1 MAEEEVFCRLWGH
14 VKVMTVTTAL
24 NWHRRSQQTLGYVV
38 AQSSNLNCHLASH
51 CCSFSVFLKI
61 IIACIYIYLHIY
73 IGLCLAPW
81 TGRLLLGLMFLTAS
95 ASGIHFQLLHV
106 GDFLLV
112 GHRDIHT
119 WCKGRPEL
127 FHSSR
132 VQNPPCA
139 DELLGGWGAMRV
151 LVLFC
156 STEVLIF
163 CLFRNLKIL
172 YLRMRSLLWSQALS
186 PRVRAEQYSI
196 TEASSFV
203 CIAMWSLIKN
213 LTFCY
218 FYCRWLLQWVP
229 KKTAG

>member
-1 MAEEEVFCRLWGH
+1 MAEEEIFCRLWGH

-106 GDFLLV
+106 GGFLLV
-112 GHRDIHT
+112 GHRVIHT
-119 WCKGRPEL
+119 WCKGRAIPQLQSTKSSLCRSASRRLRGHACSSTLL
-127 FHSSR
+127 F
-132 VQNPPCA
+132 N
-139 DELLGGWGAMRV
+139 
-151 LVLFC
+151 
-156 STEVLIF
+156 
-163 CLFRNLKIL
+163 
-172 YLRMRSLLWSQALS
+172 RSPHFLS
-186 PRVRAEQYSI
+186 
-196 TEASSFV
+196 F
-203 CIAMWSLIKN
+203 
-213 LTFCY
+213 
-218 FYCRWLLQWVP
+218 
-229 KKTAG
+229 